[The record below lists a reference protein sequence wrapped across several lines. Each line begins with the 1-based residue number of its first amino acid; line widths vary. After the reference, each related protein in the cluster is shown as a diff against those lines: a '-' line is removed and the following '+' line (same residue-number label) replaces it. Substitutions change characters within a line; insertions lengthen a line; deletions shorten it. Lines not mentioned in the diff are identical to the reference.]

1 MFEDTQWYVHLEFR
15 GVDGELVQVPHED
28 QCLRCGLGLLA
39 YPGLTKE
46 GAATKFGESKK
57 WRLAFIDAGDKK
69 VAQGRPSSARKGVD
83 TSDDI
88 LVEVYVKFALV
99 TVNIFTAKWMPPDK
113 VPGIKIVK
121 APHPEG
127 AEDLVGVLMDR
138 SSVPDDLPHWLV
150 RISGR
155 RLVRLQN
162 FVLKPEDIVRV
173 GQAADT
179 FTDQVAQEMSSR
191 GTTMRASNLPHLET
205 FGSIEAKVNKSQD
218 DLARQEGQRNLQR
231 QYADAGGIVDLDDG
245 SPQSLRRLVAGSVQ
259 DEVDETEKP
268 NSKKGGHRARGRQI
282 PKAGARSGPSMC
294 SPKSKLRGAVG
305 KSETSHDRGLV
316 VQEDDDDGEEEN
328 SALCAEWGGIDMIDV
343 LKGGNWGRSI
353 RAVPASV
360 TRCDPFHTHAIRAHG
375 LRTGSLRPLRHHTF
389 LLLCTRTQSY
399 EESAIGRKRCVERA
413 MDIERERE
421 REGGRERERAE
432 I

>member
-1 MFEDTQWYVHLEFR
+1 MVFEDTQWYVHLEFR

-46 GAATKFGESKK
+46 GAAAKFGESKK
-57 WRLAFIDAGDKK
+57 WQLAFIDAGDKK

-205 FGSIEAKVNKSQD
+205 FGSIEAKV
-218 DLARQEGQRNLQR
+218 
-231 QYADAGGIVDLDDG
+231 
-245 SPQSLRRLVAGSVQ
+245 
-259 DEVDETEKP
+259 
-268 NSKKGGHRARGRQI
+268 KKH
-282 PKAGARSGPSMC
+282 
-294 SPKSKLRGAVG
+294 
-305 KSETSHDRGLV
+305 
-316 VQEDDDDGEEEN
+316 
-328 SALCAEWGGIDMIDV
+328 
-343 LKGGNWGRSI
+343 
-353 RAVPASV
+353 
-360 TRCDPFHTHAIRAHG
+360 TR
-375 LRTGSLRPLRHHTF
+375 
-389 LLLCTRTQSY
+389 
-399 EESAIGRKRCVERA
+399 
-413 MDIERERE
+413 
-421 REGGRERERAE
+421 
-432 I
+432 